1 MNLREAAQQAL
12 EALHSVEW
20 HGGSSA
26 WMLNDC
32 KVEGAIH
39 ALRAALAE
47 PTVPSDCP
55 DSHQPGCDRCRSPL
69 WASTKCDVCGRKA

>member
-1 MNLREAAQQAL
+1 MNLREAATQAVQAYDAHDSL
-12 EALHSVEW
+12 AMVMEE
-20 HGGSSA
+20 
-26 WMLNDC
+26 
-32 KVEGAIH
+32 
-39 ALRAALAE
+39 LRAALVE